1 MSGFEFA
8 TAQRI
13 IFGEGKLR
21 EMLTIAPEFGHR
33 ALVVVGGAVER
44 AKPLFDLLDE
54 ANVAHT
60 EFSVTQE
67 PDIALVQRGVATV
80 NAFAAEMVI
89 SFGGGAAIDTGKA
102 ISALATNPGS
112 VLDYLEIIG
121 KGKKL
126 IQPPLPFVAIPTT
139 AGTGAEVTRNAV
151 IASPEHK
158 LKVSLRSPLMLPK
171 VALVDPELT
180 YGLPKAITAYT
191 GMDALTQCIEP
202 FVSNAANPL
211 TDAIC
216 HEGIRIGSQ
225 AIYDVYGANPD
236 QYEVM
241 TEARHGMAL
250 TSLFGGLALAN
261 AKLGAVHGFAGVL
274 GGMYDAPHGALCA
287 ALLPPVIEVNV
298 RALQSRDN
306 DIPALRRYTQIA
318 ILLTKRGKASGSDVA
333 PWLAELVNTLE
344 IPPLR
349 TYGIQREDFPTI
361 VEHSAKASSMK
372 GNPIVLT
379 TDELTE
385 ILDKAW

>member
-21 EMLTIAPEFGHR
+21 EILSIAPEFGQR
-33 ALVVVGGAVER
+33 ALVIVGGAVER
-44 AKPLFDLLDE
+44 AKPLFDVLDE
-54 ANVAHT
+54 AHVAHT
-60 EFSVTQE
+60 DFAVAKE
-67 PDIALVQRGVATV
+67 PDIALITRGAETA

-102 ISALATNPGS
+102 IAALATNPGG

-126 IQPPLPFVAIPTT
+126 TQTPLPFVAIPTT

-151 IASPEHK
+151 ISSPEHK

-180 YGLPKAITAYT
+180 YGLPKEITAYT

-211 TDAIC
+211 TDALC
-216 HEGIRIGSQ
+216 KEGIHTGFG
-225 AIYDVYGANPD
+225 AINAAYDDDAPFARGA
-236 QYEVM
+236 
-241 TEARHGMAL
+241 MAL
-250 TSLFGGLALAN
+250 TSLCGGLALAN

-287 ALLPPVIEVNV
+287 ALLPHVTRVNIQ
-298 RALQSRDN
+298 ALMKREPKNLARHRYRQVEQMIGGDDCASR
-306 DIPALRRYTQIA
+306 LE
-318 ILLTKRGKASGSDVA
+318 
-333 PWLAELVNTLE
+333 ELVKTLG

-349 TYGIQREDFPTI
+349 TYGIKSEDFPTI
-361 VEHSAKASSMK
+361 VEQSAKSSSMK

-379 TDELTE
+379 NEELTE
-385 ILDKAW
+385 ILEKAL